1 MLYTWH
7 NLISYV
13 WANHCILPLPIYE
26 KMNKFHYNDYR
37 ANFPL
42 KNEQVFIEKVASIV
56 RK

>member
-1 MLYTWH
+1 MSEP
-7 NLISYV
+7 IIASYPF
-13 WANHCILPLPIYE
+13 LFMK